1 MFLDLQAAQLDKWL
15 LNPYMYAVVAGLTLL
30 SLRMGA
36 ERLDRRYWKATAN
49 DFLYGVMYAVLY
61 FPIIAICLDISNR
74 LLDTYLPWMRM
85 ELISD
90 APLWVK
96 FLVVVLLDD
105 FLAYWSHR
113 LRHEVR
119 PLWHFHAIHHSQKR
133 LNPFTTKR
141 FHPLENMF
149 HKIVILMIPMA
160 IVGGSLEMW
169 YLYFLVDAVWDYFI
183 HSNLRLNLGPLK
195 HVLVSPQYH
204 RVHHSGDSEQFNRN
218 YADRFVLWDHLFGTA
233 YTNYGSYPA
242 TGIPGYSSR
251 ESWNFLQTHVH
262 DLAYPFRMIWS
273 DIRKY
278 RNRVS
283 GTTPGSR

>member
-1 MFLDLQAAQLDKWL
+1 MFFDLQAAQLEKWL

-30 SLRMGA
+30 SLLIGA
-36 ERLDRRYWKATAN
+36 ERLDRRYWKETAN
-49 DFLYGVMYAVLY
+49 DFFYGAMYAVLY
-61 FPIIAICLDISNR
+61 FPVIAICLNFSNQF
-74 LLDTYLPWMRM
+74 LDSYLPWLRLD
-85 ELISD
+85 LISD

-96 FLVVVLLDD
+96 FLVIVLLDD

-113 LRHEVR
+113 LRHQVK
-119 PLWHFHAIHHSQKR
+119 PLWHFHSIHHSQKR

-149 HKIVILMIPMA
+149 HKVVILMIPMA

-204 RVHHSGDSEQFNRN
+204 RVHHSGDRDQFDRN
-218 YADRFVLWDHLFGTA
+218 YADRFVVWDHLFGTA
-233 YTNYGSYPA
+233 YTNYASYPA
-242 TGIPGYSSR
+242 TGVPDYPNR
-251 ESWNFLQTHVH
+251 DSWNFLQTHLH
-262 DLAYPFRMIWS
+262 DMVYPFRMIWS
-273 DIRKY
+273 DIRK
-278 RNRVS
+278 
-283 GTTPGSR
+283 SRSSANAAESR